1 MQIQNARIRLLP
13 KKIRELQCISRVQ
26 EQSIAM
32 LTKELEEIN
41 RRQRETYGMLMEEGA
56 TKLRRGRKRKL
67 RQTTSTKVNEDKSKS
82 IEGPK
87 ITTDDISYL

>member
-1 MQIQNARIRLLP
+1 
-13 KKIRELQCISRVQ
+13 
-26 EQSIAM
+26 M